1 MRELLKS
8 NGIRDVKIG
17 SVEEFQGQERMVMIL
32 STVRVMAM
40 EDDSMGFISN
50 PNRINV
56 ALTRARAL
64 LIVIG
69 DPHLLNTDRNWGVV
83 LRDCIKRNAYV
94 GCDVPIGKAKRPL
107 SGFSQW

>member
-32 STVRVMAM
+32 STVRVMEM

-64 LIVIG
+64 LIIVG
-69 DPHLLNTDRNWGVV
+69 DPHLLNTDRNWHVV
-83 LRDCIKRNAYV
+83 LKDCVKRNAYV
-94 GCDVPIGKAKRPL
+94 GCDLPNGLPQRIKR
-107 SGFSQW
+107 GFSQW

>member
-1 MRELLKS
+1 MLLQCAKMRELLRS
-8 NGIRDVKIG
+8 NDIRDVKVG
-17 SVEEFQGQERMVMIL
+17 SVEEFQGQERMVIIL
-32 STVRVMAM
+32 STVRVITM

-69 DPHLLNTDRNWGVV
+69 DPHLLMTNRNWRV
-83 LRDCIKRNAYV
+83 LLKDCVKRNAYV
-94 GCDVPIGKAKRPL
+94 GCDLPFGKP
-107 SGFSQW
+107 G